1 MEPSSCKT
9 PVLQREESIKPSI
22 ERRTNSEH
30 LNTNSK
36 NSNFC
41 TNLEIST
48 PSKTVIIKQ
57 ELLNENESPTTNCAE
72 ASQDQP
78 TLFPEFPQTNHVSVS
93 ELPQEKPSLASEL
106 PQEKPALVSELPQE
120 KPALVS
126 ELSQE
131 KPALVSQLPDDKP
144 ALVYSEIPSLD
155 SYVDNKEIL
164 NKSLNANE
172 TAVKSDI
179 LELDQ
184 ETDYNENH
192 GLNLLLNTI
201 EKVTM
206 FEKVKCP
213 NQAFTPTDLPP
224 FKKHKTR
231 CDPPKETPKIR
242 GIDLLSAIAGQ
253 RLVSEFDLIKTE
265 TDEEQIKC
273 NYPEI
278 KETKLLPEEDQSRQA
293 SEVPANAPKSSVSEI
308 QNILV
313 ELKKKYKQKQKEL
326 SRLKPKHR

>member
-1 MEPSSCKT
+1 M
-9 PVLQREESIKPSI
+9 
-22 ERRTNSEH
+22 
-30 LNTNSK
+30 
-36 NSNFC
+36 
-41 TNLEIST
+41 
-48 PSKTVIIKQ
+48 
-57 ELLNENESPTTNCAE
+57 LNENESPTTNCAE
-72 ASQDQP
+72 VSQDQH
-78 TLFPEFPQTNHVSVS
+78 TLFSEFSQTKHVSVS
-93 ELPQEKPSLASEL
+93 ELPQEKPT
-106 PQEKPALVSELPQE
+106 LVSELPQE
-120 KPALVS
+120 KPVLVS

-131 KPALVSQLPDDKP
+131 KPALVSQLPEDKP

-155 SYVDNKEIL
+155 SNVDNKEIL

-172 TAVKSDI
+172 TVVKSDI

-206 FEKVKCP
+206 FEKIKCP
-213 NQAFTPTDLPP
+213 TPTDLPP
-224 FKKHKTR
+224 FKKHKNT

-278 KETKLLPEEDQSRQA
+278 KETKLLAEEDQSRQA
-293 SEVPANAPKSSVSEI
+293 SEVPANVPKSSVSEI